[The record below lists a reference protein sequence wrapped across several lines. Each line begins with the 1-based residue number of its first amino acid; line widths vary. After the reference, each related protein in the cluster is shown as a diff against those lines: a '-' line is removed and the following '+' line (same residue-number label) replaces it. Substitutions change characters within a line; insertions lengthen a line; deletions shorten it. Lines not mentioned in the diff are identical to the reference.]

1 MKTINHGDL
10 TGRRLLA
17 QVKSKGDRT
26 VAIKH
31 SIDTLMDGS
40 ALTIIPERGGAAW
53 AVPSHVVELI
63 RAAIDRG
70 DL

>member
-1 MKTINHGDL
+1 MQTINHGDL

-17 QVKSKGDRT
+17 QAKFKGDRA

-40 ALTIIPERGGAAW
+40 ALTIIPEMGGAPW
-53 AVPSHVVELI
+53 AIPTHVVELV
-63 RAAIDRG
+63 RAAIERG